1 MEHEISPEPS
11 PEDEEAIDEALA
23 RLLRDREDPYSA
35 WWRVGVRENLEL
47 DGPPGNVN
55 PPSGRLQSVAMRRPQ
70 SPPY

>member
-23 RLLRDREDPYSA
+23 RLLRDRADPYSA

-47 DGPPGNVN
+47 ET
-55 PPSGRLQSVAMRRPQ
+55 
-70 SPPY
+70 